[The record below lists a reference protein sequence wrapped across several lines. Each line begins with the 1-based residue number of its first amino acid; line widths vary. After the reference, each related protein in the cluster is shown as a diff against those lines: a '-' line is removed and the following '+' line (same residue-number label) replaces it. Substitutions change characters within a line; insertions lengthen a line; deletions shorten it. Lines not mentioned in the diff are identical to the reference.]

1 MQKIPNNMMITKQW
15 QQNDLNTANRIPQ
28 ENFEPLRL
36 RGGGDDP
43 TRDRSLNVAFDS
55 SAIEQLT
62 FAIGPGGDDGNIVSI
77 QSENPKADSLSDSR
91 NDLNNNNDQN
101 QEKNGALD
109 VTKQL
114 EKWNKVRESLYSQ
127 YGWSSENVNQNSKWD
142 VDMTTTPTEEC
153 QNRDK
158 SVIAGTNQWSNDF
171 PKCNSTEAAIT
182 FADLA
187 PPDGWSET
195 ERWTA
200 NEPETVDREE
210 QKTVTNLQSL
220 TSYLQSKCQEETFAY
235 SEPPKHQN
243 YVSGGAV
250 PRDYCVQPDDAQR
263 PSGNQFAN
271 TYNQYRSMRNANDW
285 NKPFPP
291 SNQNENQNRF
301 ARPIT
306 KKNADT
312 SASTMDGGPNLPH
325 PNDQPTN
332 SFTSYFQQMNLQDNI
347 MYPYQQRFTAQSQ
360 PQNHIAQMS
369 PFDFG
374 QNDSFAQNGWEQ
386 GQHPWGMQ
394 YDRSTMMPIQNQ
406 PHNQSFFG
414 MDSAMAQNDLHAA
427 SNSRWPPTDHSIGGD
442 ASFGMRNTIDLVDH
456 PSTSTKFIPTAA
468 TAAATN
474 SSAIPNWQHSSFY

>member
-1 MQKIPNNMMITKQW
+1 MQKIPNDLMRPKQW
-15 QQNDLNTANRIPQ
+15 QRFDMNAGVEIPD
-28 ENFEPLRL
+28 ENFVPLRL

-43 TRDRSLNVAFDS
+43 KRDISLNVAFDS
-55 SAIEQLT
+55 SAIKQLT
-62 FAIGPGGDDGNIVSI
+62 DAIGPGGDDGHTVSI
-77 QSENPKADSLSDSR
+77 QSENPKADSLSDRS
-91 NDLNNNNDQN
+91 DLNNNNDQN

-158 SVIAGTNQWSNDF
+158 SVIAGTNQWSNEF
-171 PKCNSTEAAIT
+171 PKCNSTEQAIT

-187 PPDGWSET
+187 PPDGWSEAD
-195 ERWTA
+195 RWTA
-200 NEPETVDREE
+200 NETEPVDREE
-210 QKTVTNLQSL
+210 QEAVTKQQSL
-220 TSYLQSKCQEETFAY
+220 ANYLRSKCQEEAFAY
-235 SEPPKHQN
+235 TEPPKHQN
-243 YVSGGAV
+243 YASGGAI
-250 PRDYCVQPDDAQR
+250 PRDFCVQADDAQR
-263 PSGNQFAN
+263 PDGNQFAN
-271 TYNQYRSMRNANDW
+271 TYNQYRSMGNANDW

-291 SNQNENQNRF
+291 PNQNENQSRF

-312 SASTMDGGPNLPH
+312 PTSPMGGGPNLPH
-325 PNDQPTN
+325 PNDQPAN

-374 QNDSFAQNGWEQ
+374 QNDSFAQNGWDQ
-386 GQHPWGMQ
+386 GQHPWRMQ
-394 YDRSTMMPIQNQ
+394 YERSTMMPTQNQ
-406 PHNQSFFG
+406 QSHNQSFFA
-414 MDSAMAQNDLHAA
+414 MDSALAQNELHAA
-427 SNSRWPPTDHSIGGD
+427 SNSRWPPTDLSTGGD
-442 ASFGMRNTIDLVDH
+442 ASFAMRNAIDLVDH
-456 PSTSTKFIPTAA
+456 PSTSTNFIPTAA
-468 TAAATN
+468 AAAATN

>member
-1 MQKIPNNMMITKQW
+1 MQKTPNDMMRPKQW
-15 QQNDLNTANRIPQ
+15 HQIDLNNGVKIPDK
-28 ENFEPLRL
+28 NFEPLRL

-43 TRDRSLNVAFDS
+43 KRDRSLNVAFDS

-62 FAIGPGGDDGNIVSI
+62 DAIGPNGDDGNTVSI
-77 QSENPKADSLSDSR
+77 QTENPKADSLSDSR
-91 NDLNNNNDQN
+91 SDLNNNNNQN
-101 QEKNGALD
+101 LEKNGALD

-158 SVIAGTNQWSNDF
+158 SVIAGTTQWSNEF
-171 PKCNSTEAAIT
+171 PKCNSTEEAIT
-182 FADLA
+182 FADL
-187 PPDGWSET
+187 
-195 ERWTA
+195 
-200 NEPETVDREE
+200 EPEPLDREAAIR
-210 QKTVTNLQSL
+210 KLSL
-220 TSYLQSKCQEETFAY
+220 AIYLISKCQEETFAN
-235 SEPPKHQN
+235 SKPPTHQN

-250 PRDYCVQPDDAQR
+250 PRDFCVQADDARR
-263 PSGNQFAN
+263 PSGNQYAN
-271 TYNQYRSMRNANDW
+271 TYNQYRSMGNPNDC

-306 KKNADT
+306 KKTADT
-312 SASTMDGGPNLPH
+312 PMDGGPNLPH

-360 PQNHIAQMS
+360 PQNHNEQMS

-386 GQHPWGMQ
+386 GQHPWRMQ
-394 YDRSTMMPIQNQ
+394 YERSTMMPLQNQ
-406 PHNQSFFG
+406 PHHQSFFA
-414 MDSAMAQNDLHAA
+414 MDSTLAQNELHTA
-427 SNSRWPPTDHSIGGD
+427 SNSRWPPNDLSTGGD
-442 ASFGMRNTIDLVDH
+442 ASFAMRNAIDLVDD
-456 PSTSTKFIPTAA
+456 PSTSTSFIPTAA
-468 TAAATN
+468 AAAATN